1 MSGGKRKI
9 NEIDIFIDKI
19 VAKSQKVKYDI
30 VKVKDDK
37 NR

>member
-9 NEIDIFIDKI
+9 NEIYIFIDKI